1 MNKKQKK
8 KRGDEVFEIEREK
21 KKKKESQHFGIRTT
35 VFLIGSGMSSIPF
48 ASPPTSKVP
57 FLFFHIFRQ
66 MFAFPRLAIRLFV
79 V

>member
-1 MNKKQKK
+1 MNKKQKKK
-8 KRGDEVFEIEREK
+8 KRGDEVFEKRGK